1 MRYLIVTP
9 LLPPE
14 SGGPAHY
21 AASLVKGIET
31 LGDRADVVAFRTVR
45 RYPRGVRHL
54 LFLYL
59 VLVRAVRA
67 DALIVLDTV
76 SVALPAVI
84 AGWLLG
90 KRVVVRTGGDFVWE
104 SYVERTKDRVP
115 LSSFYR
121 EPRAFSRNERL
132 LIWLQRHL
140 VCRLAHRIAF
150 STAWQRDLWLG
161 PYHLRTERTAVVENV
176 CDIPARARPR
186 TGTCRTFLWAGRR
199 IALKNVDLLERVFAR
214 VRTRHPGIELV
225 LLSGVSHEETARR
238 IKTAG
243 CVVVPSVSEV
253 SSNTVVEAL
262 AVGTP
267 VICTKDTGI
276 HTQWCD
282 TVLFVDMSHEGELE
296 RALEAMC
303 DEATYRAWCVR
314 AASVSCARSY
324 VDIAREL
331 TVLCVGT

>member
-9 LLPPE
+9 LMPPE

-21 AASLVKGIET
+21 AASLVKGIEA
-31 LGDRADVVAFRTVR
+31 LGEQADVVAFGVVR

-115 LSSFYR
+115 LSVFYT
-121 EPRAFSRNERL
+121 EPRALSRNERL
-132 LIWLQRHL
+132 LVWLQRHI

-150 STAWQRDLWLG
+150 STAWQRDLWLD
-161 PYHLRTERTAVVENV
+161 PYGLHLARTVVVENV
-176 CDIPARARPR
+176 CDIPVRTRPR
-186 TGTCRTFLWAGRR
+186 TGACRTFLWAGRR
-199 IALKNVDLLERVFAR
+199 IALKNVDMLERVFAR
-214 VRTRHPGIELV
+214 VRARHPTIELT
-225 LLSGVSHEETARR
+225 LLSGVSHEETTRR
-238 IKTAG
+238 IARAG

-262 AVGTP
+262 AAGTP
-267 VICTKDTGI
+267 VIYTKDTGI
-276 HTQWCD
+276 RTQWHD
-282 TVLFVDMSHEGELE
+282 TVLFVDTSREEELE
-296 RALEAMC
+296 RALETMC
-303 DEATYRAWCVR
+303 DDATYRTWCARV
-314 AASVSCARSY
+314 ASVSCARSY

-331 TVLCVGT
+331 TTLCASA